1 MPQDILTG
9 EKDAVTFSFFPAF
22 LQPLYGSRFIPLPR
36 Q

>member
-9 EKDAVTFSFFPAF
+9 EKDAVTSSFFPAL
-22 LQPLYGSRFIPLPR
+22 LQPLYSSRFIPLPH